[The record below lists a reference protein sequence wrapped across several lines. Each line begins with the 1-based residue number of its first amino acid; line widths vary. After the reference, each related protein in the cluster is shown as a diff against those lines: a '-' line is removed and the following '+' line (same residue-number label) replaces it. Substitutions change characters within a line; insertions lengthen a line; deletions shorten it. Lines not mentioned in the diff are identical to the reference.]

1 MPQSPHQLYRNAVAA
16 LSSAGVPSP
25 QVDARALIEHVLG
38 QPVYL
43 WPQAISSESADTI
56 RTLIARRGHREPLQH
71 ILGKQWFM
79 GLELMASPAA
89 MCVRPETEVITQW
102 ALAWL
107 SSHPRARVLDLCTG
121 SGAIAL
127 AIADRYREATVTA
140 LEISARACDLARAN
154 ARALDLPVDIIEADA
169 TEFRPEWE
177 RTFDLVISN
186 PPYIPSRTVSPEVT
200 HDPDLALWGGG
211 PDGLEIPAAILAVA
225 SRYVKPGGVVVMEH
239 DDTHGE
245 AVRALARQNGL
256 WNVQIERDLAGR
268 DRFVVGY
275 GPETI
280 EP

>member
-1 MPQSPHQLYRNAVAA
+1 MPQSPHQLYRDAVAL

-25 QVDARALIEHVLG
+25 KVDARALIEHVLG
-38 QPVYL
+38 QPIYL
-43 WPQAISSESADTI
+43 WPRAISGETADTI

-89 MCVRPETEVITQW
+89 MCVRPETEVMTQW
-102 ALAWL
+102 ALDWL
-107 SSHPRARVLDLCTG
+107 STYPRALVLDLCTG

-140 LEISARACDLARAN
+140 LEVSTRACDLARAN
-154 ARALDLPVDIIEADA
+154 ARALDLPIDIIEADA
-169 TEFRPEWE
+169 TEYRAAWE

-186 PPYIPSRTVSPEVT
+186 PPYIPPRPVSPEVT

-211 PDGLEIPAAILAVA
+211 PEGLEIPGAVLAVA
-225 SRYVKPGGVVVMEH
+225 SRYVKPEGVVVMEH

-256 WNVQIERDLAGR
+256 RNVQTERDLAGR